1 MVQRKAV
8 IKPEKSFTTSHHF
21 HQETRN
27 RGGGEVKKKKIMNL
41 QFDDAFKKS
50 LPNYMKPTTCSG
62 ARKVTPVNPVQS
74 KISCSGSKHAKNL
87 VRKSSLKHV
96 RVGLSSVVCN
106 SRKAVKKA
114 TCSSTQ
120 KDFKFPKALD
130 LNPGGTSVVR
140 VCPYNYCS
148 LNGHRHEALPPLK
161 SFLESRRLAIKIEQR
176 MKPKKEIDAGKKK
189 KVVNKNQP
197 LVEELGDDFFVEIYV
212 KELVSCDQSE
222 VVIDDNG
229 SDCGSESS
237 ICEMDG
243 MMSLIE
249 YVAFDQIVKDVE
261 ENKFECIVSEQKGIE
276 DAADSNDVFIA
287 SETVSVSHDVYE
299 DVAHCD
305 IVVSEQKGIEDA
317 VDSNDAFI
325 TSEIVSVT
333 HEVCEDVA
341 DCEIIASEGRGIE
354 DAADSNDAFI
364 TSEIVSVSHDV
375 CEDVPDEEA
384 SDDEKEE
391 NLVGDSSEDQS
402 NKLIVEEEEVSKES
416 VENLA
421 GESAQDSVTFEQLSE
436 IDKSTTTTTTDS
448 DQECFEASD
457 DETNCDQE
465 CFEAS
470 DDETDCDQECFEA
483 SDDETDGDAELIKI
497 RNNRARASDRSLTD
511 SLCDHPKLRLRI
523 TRKKRTEEEEMM
535 IRVFNPRSPNFLP
548 CQPEPDN
555 EKVDLKHQ
563 EMDDRKNAEEWMVD
577 YALRQAVTKLSPA
590 SKRKVALLV
599 KAFETVIP
607 MRIQACS

>member
-8 IKPEKSFTTSHHF
+8 IKPEKSFSTSHHF

-27 RGGGEVKKKKIMNL
+27 RGGVEVKKKKMMNL
-41 QFDDAFKKS
+41 QFDDTFKKS

-96 RVGLSSVVCN
+96 KVGLSSVVCN
-106 SRKAVKKA
+106 PRKGVKRA

-120 KDFKFPKALD
+120 KDSKFPRALD

-176 MKPKKEIDAGKKK
+176 MKPKKEEIDAGKKK
-189 KVVNKNQP
+189 KVVNENQP
-197 LVEELGDDFFVEIYV
+197 LVEEFGDDFFVEIYV

-222 VVIDDNG
+222 VVIDDND

-249 YVAFDQIVKDVE
+249 YVAFDQIVKDAE
-261 ENKFECIVSEQKGIE
+261 ENELECIVSEQKGIE
-276 DAADSNDVFIA
+276 DAADSNDAFIA
-287 SETVSVSHDVYE
+287 SETVSVSHDVCE
-299 DVAHCD
+299 DVANCD
-305 IVVSEQKGIEDA
+305 IVVSEQRGIEDA
-317 VDSNDAFI
+317 ADSNDAFI

-341 DCEIIASEGRGIE
+341 DCEIVASEQRGIE
-354 DAADSNDAFI
+354 DAADSNDRFI

-391 NLVGDSSEDQS
+391 NLRRYL
-402 NKLIVEEEEVSKES
+402 KTVSKD
-416 VENLA
+416 LA

-436 IDKSTTTTTTDS
+436 IDKSTTTTDS
-448 DQECFEASD
+448 
-457 DETNCDQE
+457 DQE

-470 DDETDCDQECFEA
+470 DDETDCDQECFDASDDETDCDQECFKA
-483 SDDETDGDAELIKI
+483 SDDETDGDEELIKI
-497 RNNRARASDRSLTD
+497 RNNRARASDRSLTE
-511 SLCDHPKLRLRI
+511 SLCDYPKLRLRI

-535 IRVFNPRSPNFLP
+535 IREFNPRSPNFLP

-563 EMDDRKNAEEWMVD
+563 QMDDRKNAEEWMVD

-590 SKRKVALLV
+590 SKRRVALLV